1 MCREKI
7 SIGKKLERMHENEHV
22 GHFKGIFSLSYIS
35 IRLLILFA
43 SKRIEVNLDLISLI
57 FACFVFF
64 AYHIYL
70 LLFTTIADEI
80 ASLINPTLTATDDV
94 SGNPDTH
101 TNNVKF
107 NMSEVPVTS
116 EGIINC
122 ISQLKTKKNQHDRN
136 HY

>member
-1 MCREKI
+1 MQGENFDRGQI
-7 SIGKKLERMHENEHV
+7 TVERLHENEHV
-22 GHFKGIFSLSYIS
+22 GHFKGIFSLSCMS
-35 IRLLILFA
+35 IRLLNLFA

-64 AYHIYL
+64 AYLIYL

-94 SGNPDTH
+94 SSNPDTH

-107 NMSEVPVTS
+107 NMSKVPVTS
-116 EGIINC
+116 EEIINC
-122 ISQLKTKKNQHDRN
+122 ISQLEDKKKPT
-136 HY
+136 